1 MPQLDDLVDLHDLE
15 TKRDQYGGVRES
27 WVSRAKVWAE
37 VNQTGVSETFENNA
51 NIAVARRNALITIR
65 WRGDLNEIMTV
76 VYDGLRWDIE
86 GIAEVGRREFLKLY
100 VQTDVKRTV

>member
-1 MPQLDDLVDLHDLE
+1 MQLDDLVDLQE
-15 TKRDQYGGVRES
+15 KVTQRDQFGGAKES
-27 WVSRAKVWAE
+27 WVSLGSVWAA
-37 VNQTGVSETFENNA
+37 VNVTGVSEDFENDA
-51 NIAVARRNALITIR
+51 NITIAKRNARITIR

-86 GIAEVGRREFLKLY
+86 GIAEVGRREFLQLY